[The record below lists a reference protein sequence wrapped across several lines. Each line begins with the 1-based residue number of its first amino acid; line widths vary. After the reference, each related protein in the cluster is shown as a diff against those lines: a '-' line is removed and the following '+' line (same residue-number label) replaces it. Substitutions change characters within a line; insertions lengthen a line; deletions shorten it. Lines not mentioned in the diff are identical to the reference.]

1 MISEIALF
9 ICVWICF
16 EYAKVIDNRPKR
28 RLHEL
33 EVPIKDED
41 KPIFALPM
49 RQRRQL
55 CSKIRVEI
63 AQQDAGATY
72 LWTWNDDERRED
84 R

>member
-1 MISEIALF
+1 
-9 ICVWICF
+9 
-16 EYAKVIDNRPKR
+16 
-28 RLHEL
+28 
-33 EVPIKDED
+33 
-41 KPIFALPM
+41 M

-55 CSKIRVEI
+55 GSKIKVEI